1 MWRCCFSVDGAA
13 EALSSSDAAAAAAQP
28 EARALPDGAPGSTP
42 SLLQVPDTSSRAASA
57 HVLEDA
63 GCKRISERLAD
74 SAAAERA
81 GKAQTEPASITA
93 AVVQHAAGP
102 AHADAAS
109 EQQKCSDAAATATS
123 SGLVSTGPGPSPSDL
138 SSASHAAPGSQQLSP
153 QYHKLPRS
161 TSHNGTQPNGHAAFQ
176 PHSRSPSQ
184 AGAHGIGPH
193 IPGHLS
199 GFTSASISRMH
210 SLLFGPGH
218 GGSENSPH
226 SCNGSVLSSDT
237 WGNMSVL
244 SGNLSVLSDQRHAS
258 MASDVLAK
266 FLQDVNQYDSP
277 GTVHLLQQDLR
288 NLTLIGR
295 GGCGVVYQVRSQQLV
310 ECSSRATVPAAA
322 TATAADVGREQ

>member
-13 EALSSSDAAAAAAQP
+13 EALNSSAAAVAQP
-28 EARALPDGAPGSTP
+28 EVRALPEGAPGSTP
-42 SLLQVPDTSSRAASA
+42 SLLQVPDTSSGAASA
-57 HVLEDA
+57 HVLEDT
-63 GCKRISERLAD
+63 GFKRIDERLAD

-81 GKAQTEPASITA
+81 GNAQTDPASITA
-93 AVVQHAAGP
+93 AVVQHAAGS
-102 AHADAAS
+102 AHTDAAS
-109 EQQKCSDAAATATS
+109 EQQQGTDAAATAPN
-123 SGLVSTGPGPSPSDL
+123 SGLVSTGPSPSDL

-153 QYHKLPRS
+153 QSHKLPRS

-176 PHSRSPSQ
+176 AHSRSPSQ
-184 AGAHGIGPH
+184 AGAHGVGPH

-295 GGCGVVYQVRSQQLV
+295 GGCGVVYQVRSQQLL
-310 ECSSRATVPAAA
+310 A
-322 TATAADVGREQ
+322 G